1 MPGGLLHSGAC
12 RRQQVGS
19 DCMTHGFRYHRML
32 DRDQLARVLD
42 TRMLSFAMTCALV
55 VLLLVFYTV
64 TMVNMGAISS
74 RIDEINAHPYPVTVA
89 AGEVETNLVQLRT
102 LSDRLVY
109 VRTPEAVDAV
119 EDEYASIDRAIA
131 DPLAT
136 IASQCRSSPEKAGAL
151 SADYETLKAEQRR
164 LIDTCRD
171 PATTDAEV
179 QRTVSEQV
187 DPLIGAMLARNSEI
201 IGSSH
206 QSFDA
211 LFELAVKACAETALY
226 ATVLMAGVLA
236 VLAVF
241 LVTLRRRN
249 AERDRLQK
257 NLEAALETARHA
269 SQAKSQFLASVSH
282 NIRTPCSA
290 IVGLTEIAERH
301 VGEKDRVEECLSK
314 ITLSS
319 HHLISLINDVLEM
332 SKIESGRFMLNDE
345 SFSLEELV
353 SLVDVIAQQQ
363 ARTKQLVFHM
373 EADDVSGVY
382 VRGDSLRLRQVLL
395 NLIGNA
401 VKYTEPGG
409 EVRLRVRLERPG
421 CVSPDRAPCTDE
433 SLMLGESRG
442 TDFPETPCGGEGA
455 CGCALYRFEIEDN
468 GIGMAPEF
476 VGRIFE
482 PFERER
488 SDETRSIEGTGLGMS
503 ITKSI
508 VDQMGGAIAVKS
520 ERHHGTTF
528 TVDLPLCLERADA
541 AKPLPAD
548 DVVPTLPR
556 RVDFSGVRVLV
567 AEDDEINAE
576 IACDIVGRTHAEV
589 VWAHDGAEAVE
600 TVLGAPDGWF
610 DLVFMDVEMPNMDGL
625 EASRTLRDACR
636 REGRPQLVIVA
647 MTANAYVE
655 DRRRAFDAGMDDYLV
670 KPFGFADVCDVMDL
684 RLPARSESD
693 GRHAANESAEPA
705 FSLV

>member
-1 MPGGLLHSGAC
+1 
-12 RRQQVGS
+12 
-19 DCMTHGFRYHRML
+19 MTHGFRYHRML

-249 AERDRLQK
+249 AVRDRLQK

-282 NIRTPCSA
+282 DIRTPRSA

>member
-1 MPGGLLHSGAC
+1 
-12 RRQQVGS
+12 
-19 DCMTHGFRYHRML
+19 MTHGFRYHRML

-282 NIRTPCSA
+282 DIRTPCSA

-636 REGRPQLVIVA
+636 REGRPQLVIVT

>member
-1 MPGGLLHSGAC
+1 
-12 RRQQVGS
+12 
-19 DCMTHGFRYHRML
+19 MTHGFRYHRML

-282 NIRTPCSA
+282 DIRTPCSA

-468 GIGMAPEF
+468 GIGMAPEL

>member
-1 MPGGLLHSGAC
+1 
-12 RRQQVGS
+12 
-19 DCMTHGFRYHRML
+19 MTHGFRYHRML

-282 NIRTPCSA
+282 DIRTPCSA

-655 DRRRAFDAGMDDYLV
+655 DRRRAFDADMDDYLV

-693 GRHAANESAEPA
+693 GQHAANESAEPA

>member
-1 MPGGLLHSGAC
+1 
-12 RRQQVGS
+12 
-19 DCMTHGFRYHRML
+19 MTHGFRYHRML

-282 NIRTPCSA
+282 DIRTPCSA

-332 SKIESGRFMLNDE
+332 SRIESGRFMLNDE

-488 SDETRSIEGTGLGMS
+488 SDETRGIEGTGLGMS

-693 GRHAANESAEPA
+693 GQHAANESAEPA

>member
-1 MPGGLLHSGAC
+1 
-12 RRQQVGS
+12 
-19 DCMTHGFRYHRML
+19 
-32 DRDQLARVLD
+32 
-42 TRMLSFAMTCALV
+42 MLSFAMTCALV

-282 NIRTPCSA
+282 DIRTPCSA

-488 SDETRSIEGTGLGMS
+488 SDETRSIEGTGPGMS

-693 GRHAANESAEPA
+693 GQHAANESAEPA

>member
-1 MPGGLLHSGAC
+1 
-12 RRQQVGS
+12 
-19 DCMTHGFRYHRML
+19 MTHGFRYHRML

-187 DPLIGAMLARNSEI
+187 DPLIGAMPARNSEI

-282 NIRTPCSA
+282 DIRTPCSA

>member
-1 MPGGLLHSGAC
+1 
-12 RRQQVGS
+12 
-19 DCMTHGFRYHRML
+19 MTHGFRYHRML

-282 NIRTPCSA
+282 DIRTPCSA

-482 PFERER
+482 LFERER

-693 GRHAANESAEPA
+693 GQHAANESAEPA

>member
-1 MPGGLLHSGAC
+1 M
-12 RRQQVGS
+12 
-19 DCMTHGFRYHRML
+19 
-32 DRDQLARVLD
+32 
-42 TRMLSFAMTCALV
+42 
-55 VLLLVFYTV
+55 
-64 TMVNMGAISS
+64 
-74 RIDEINAHPYPVTVA
+74 
-89 AGEVETNLVQLRT
+89 
-102 LSDRLVY
+102 
-109 VRTPEAVDAV
+109 
-119 EDEYASIDRAIA
+119 
-131 DPLAT
+131 
-136 IASQCRSSPEKAGAL
+136 
-151 SADYETLKAEQRR
+151 
-164 LIDTCRD
+164 
-171 PATTDAEV
+171 
-179 QRTVSEQV
+179 
-187 DPLIGAMLARNSEI
+187 
-201 IGSSH
+201 
-206 QSFDA
+206 
-211 LFELAVKACAETALY
+211 
-226 ATVLMAGVLA
+226 
-236 VLAVF
+236 
-241 LVTLRRRN
+241 
-249 AERDRLQK
+249 
-257 NLEAALETARHA
+257 
-269 SQAKSQFLASVSH
+269 
-282 NIRTPCSA
+282 
-290 IVGLTEIAERH
+290 TEIAERH

-363 ARTKQLVFHM
+363 ARTKQLAFHM

-409 EVRLRVRLERPG
+409 EVRLRVWLERPG
-421 CVSPDRAPCTDE
+421 CVSPERAPCTDE
-433 SLMLGESRG
+433 VLMLGESRG

-468 GIGMAPEF
+468 GIGMTPEF

-488 SDETRSIEGTGLGMS
+488 SDETRGIEGTGLGMS

-548 DVVPTLPR
+548 NVVPTLPR

-693 GRHAANESAEPA
+693 GQHAANESAEPA

>member
-1 MPGGLLHSGAC
+1 
-12 RRQQVGS
+12 
-19 DCMTHGFRYHRML
+19 MTHGFRYHRML

-282 NIRTPCSA
+282 DIRTPCSA

-488 SDETRSIEGTGLGMS
+488 SDETRGIEGTGLGMS

-670 KPFGFADVCDVMDL
+670 KSFGFADVCDVMDL

-693 GRHAANESAEPA
+693 GQHAANESAEPA

>member
-1 MPGGLLHSGAC
+1 
-12 RRQQVGS
+12 
-19 DCMTHGFRYHRML
+19 MTHGFRYHRML

-282 NIRTPCSA
+282 DIRTPCSA

-625 EASRTLRDACR
+625 EASRTPRDACR

>member
-1 MPGGLLHSGAC
+1 
-12 RRQQVGS
+12 
-19 DCMTHGFRYHRML
+19 MTHGFRYHRML
-32 DRDQLARVLD
+32 DRDQFARVFD
-42 TRMLSFAMTCALV
+42 TRMLSFAMTFVLV

-64 TMVNMGAISS
+64 TMVNMGAISN

-151 SADYETLKAEQRR
+151 SADYEMLKAEQRR

-179 QRTVSEQV
+179 QRAVSEQV
-187 DPLIGAMLARNSEI
+187 DPLIGTMLARNSEI

-206 QSFDA
+206 QSFDS

-282 NIRTPCSA
+282 DIRTPCSA
-290 IVGLTEIAERH
+290 IVGLAEIAERH

-363 ARTKQLVFHM
+363 ARTKQLAFHM

-409 EVRLRVRLERPG
+409 EVRLRVWLERPG
-421 CVSPDRAPCTDE
+421 CVSPERAPCTDE
-433 SLMLGESRG
+433 VLMLGESRG

-488 SDETRSIEGTGLGMS
+488 SDETRGIEGTGLGMS

-548 DVVPTLPR
+548 NVVPTLPR

-684 RLPARSESD
+684 RLPAHSESD
-693 GRHAANESAEPA
+693 GQHAANESAEPA

>member
-1 MPGGLLHSGAC
+1 
-12 RRQQVGS
+12 
-19 DCMTHGFRYHRML
+19 MTHGFRYHRML

-282 NIRTPCSA
+282 DIRTPCSA

-353 SLVDVIAQQQ
+353 PLVDVIAQQQ

-693 GRHAANESAEPA
+693 GQHAANESAEPA

>member
-1 MPGGLLHSGAC
+1 
-12 RRQQVGS
+12 
-19 DCMTHGFRYHRML
+19 MTHGFRYHRML
-32 DRDQLARVLD
+32 DRDQFARVFD
-42 TRMLSFAMTCALV
+42 TRMLSFAMTFVLV

-64 TMVNMGAISS
+64 TMVNMGAISN
-74 RIDEINAHPYPVTVA
+74 RIDEINAHPYPVAVA

-119 EDEYASIDRAIA
+119 EDEYASIDQAIA

-151 SADYETLKAEQRR
+151 SADYEMLKAEQRQ
-164 LIDTCRD
+164 LIDTCRN

-179 QRTVSEQV
+179 QRAVSEQV
-187 DPLIGAMLARNSEI
+187 DPLIGTMLARNSEI

-206 QSFDA
+206 QSFDS

-282 NIRTPCSA
+282 DIRTPCSA

-363 ARTKQLVFHM
+363 ARTKQLAFHM

-409 EVRLRVRLERPG
+409 EVRLRVWLERPG
-421 CVSPDRAPCTDE
+421 CVSPERAPCTDE
-433 SLMLGESRG
+433 VLMLGESRG

-488 SDETRSIEGTGLGMS
+488 SDETRGIEGTGLGMS

-693 GRHAANESAEPA
+693 GQHAANESAEPA

>member
-1 MPGGLLHSGAC
+1 MP
-12 RRQQVGS
+12 
-19 DCMTHGFRYHRML
+19 
-32 DRDQLARVLD
+32 
-42 TRMLSFAMTCALV
+42 
-55 VLLLVFYTV
+55 
-64 TMVNMGAISS
+64 
-74 RIDEINAHPYPVTVA
+74 
-89 AGEVETNLVQLRT
+89 
-102 LSDRLVY
+102 
-109 VRTPEAVDAV
+109 
-119 EDEYASIDRAIA
+119 SIDQAIA

-151 SADYETLKAEQRR
+151 SADYEMLKAEQRR
-164 LIDTCRD
+164 LIDTCRN

-179 QRTVSEQV
+179 QRAVSEQV
-187 DPLIGAMLARNSEI
+187 DPLIGTMLARNSEI

-206 QSFDA
+206 QSFDS

-249 AERDRLQK
+249 VERDRLQK

-282 NIRTPCSA
+282 DIRTPCSA

-363 ARTKQLVFHM
+363 ARTKQLAFHM

-409 EVRLRVRLERPG
+409 EVRLRVWLERPG
-421 CVSPDRAPCTDE
+421 CVSPERAPCTDE
-433 SLMLGESRG
+433 VLMLGESRG

-468 GIGMAPEF
+468 GIGMTPEF

-488 SDETRSIEGTGLGMS
+488 SDETRGIEGTGLGMS

-548 DVVPTLPR
+548 NVVPTLPR

-589 VWAHDGAEAVE
+589 VWAHDGAEAVGDG
-600 TVLGAPDGWF
+600 VGRSRRLVRPRVHGYPDARHGRPRGGATRCRTLPGSR
-610 DLVFMDVEMPNMDGL
+610 
-625 EASRTLRDACR
+625 SRTAAYHRHHGERLRGGSPPRARRRDGRIR
-636 REGRPQLVIVA
+636 REAHREKRGVP
-647 MTANAYVE
+647 
-655 DRRRAFDAGMDDYLV
+655 
-670 KPFGFADVCDVMDL
+670 PVCDV
-684 RLPARSESD
+684 RR
-693 GRHAANESAEPA
+693 R
-705 FSLV
+705 

>member
-1 MPGGLLHSGAC
+1 
-12 RRQQVGS
+12 
-19 DCMTHGFRYHRML
+19 MTHDFRCHRML
-32 DRDQLARVLD
+32 GLDRLARALD
-42 TRMLSFAMTCALV
+42 TRMLSFAMTLVLVAL
-55 VLLLVFYTV
+55 LIVFYTV
-64 TMVNMGAISS
+64 TMVNMSAISG

-119 EDEYASIDRAIA
+119 EDEYASIDQAIA

-136 IASQCRSSPEKAGAL
+136 IASQCRSSPEKAAAL
-151 SADYETLKAEQRR
+151 AADYETLKAEQRQ
-164 LIDTCRD
+164 LIDECRD
-171 PATTDAEV
+171 PAATDAEV
-179 QRTVSEQV
+179 QRLVSEQV

-206 QSFDA
+206 QSFGA

-236 VLAVF
+236 VLAIF
-241 LVTLRRRN
+241 LITLKRRN

-282 NIRTPCSA
+282 DIRTPCSA

-301 VGEKDRVEECLSK
+301 VGETDWVEECLSK

-332 SKIESGRFMLNDE
+332 SKIESGRFLLNDE
-345 SFSLEELV
+345 TFSLEELV

-363 ARTKQLVFHM
+363 ARTKQLAFRM
-373 EADDVSGVY
+373 EAGDVSGVY
-382 VRGDSLRLRQVLL
+382 VRGDSLRLQQVLL

-409 EVRLRVRLERPG
+409 EVRLRVRLERAG
-421 CVSPDRAPCTDE
+421 CVSPEQAPCADE
-433 SLMLGESRG
+433 TLMLGECRRG
-442 TDFPETPCGGEGA
+442 VDFPETPCGGEGA

-468 GIGMAPEF
+468 GIGMTPEF

-488 SDETRSIEGTGLGMS
+488 TSETRGIEGTGLGMS

-508 VDQMGGAIAVKS
+508 VDQMGGTITVKS

-528 TVDLPLCLERADA
+528 TVDLPLCLENADV
-541 AKPLPAD
+541 AKPLPAED
-548 DVVPTLPR
+548 AAPTLPK

-600 TVLGAPDGWF
+600 TVLQAPDGWF

-636 REGRPQLVIVA
+636 REGRTQLVIVA

-693 GRHAANESAEPA
+693 GQHEANESAEPA
-705 FSLV
+705 LSLV

>member
-1 MPGGLLHSGAC
+1 
-12 RRQQVGS
+12 
-19 DCMTHGFRYHRML
+19 MTHGFRYHRML
-32 DRDQLARVLD
+32 DRDQFARVFD
-42 TRMLSFAMTCALV
+42 TRMLSFAMTFVLV

-64 TMVNMGAISS
+64 TMVNMGAISN

-119 EDEYASIDRAIA
+119 EDEYASIDQAIA

-151 SADYETLKAEQRR
+151 SADYEMLKAEQRR
-164 LIDTCRD
+164 LIDTCRN

-179 QRTVSEQV
+179 QRAVSEQV
-187 DPLIGAMLARNSEI
+187 DPLIGTMLARNSEI

-206 QSFDA
+206 QSFDS

-249 AERDRLQK
+249 VERDRLQK

-282 NIRTPCSA
+282 DIRTPCSA

-314 ITLSS
+314 IMLSS

-363 ARTKQLVFHM
+363 ARTKQLAFHM

-409 EVRLRVRLERPG
+409 EVRLRVWLERPG
-421 CVSPDRAPCTDE
+421 CVSPERALCTDE
-433 SLMLGESRG
+433 VLMLGESRG

-468 GIGMAPEF
+468 GIGMTPEF

-488 SDETRSIEGTGLGMS
+488 SDETRGIEGTGLGMS

-548 DVVPTLPR
+548 NVVPTLPR

-693 GRHAANESAEPA
+693 GQHAANESAEPA

>member
-1 MPGGLLHSGAC
+1 
-12 RRQQVGS
+12 
-19 DCMTHGFRYHRML
+19 MTHGFRYHRML

-282 NIRTPCSA
+282 DIRTPCSA

-576 IACDIVGRTHAEV
+576 IACDIVGRTHVEV

-693 GRHAANESAEPA
+693 GQHAANESAEPA

>member
-1 MPGGLLHSGAC
+1 
-12 RRQQVGS
+12 
-19 DCMTHGFRYHRML
+19 MTHGFRYHRML

-282 NIRTPCSA
+282 DIRTPCSA

-468 GIGMAPEF
+468 GIGMASEF

-488 SDETRSIEGTGLGMS
+488 SDETRGIEGTGLGMS

-693 GRHAANESAEPA
+693 GQHAANESAEPA

>member
-1 MPGGLLHSGAC
+1 
-12 RRQQVGS
+12 
-19 DCMTHGFRYHRML
+19 MTHGFRYHRML
-32 DRDQLARVLD
+32 DRDQFARVFD
-42 TRMLSFAMTCALV
+42 TRMLSFAMTFVLV

-64 TMVNMGAISS
+64 TMVNMGAISN

-119 EDEYASIDRAIA
+119 EDEYASIDQAIA

-151 SADYETLKAEQRR
+151 SADYEMLKAEQRR
-164 LIDTCRD
+164 LIDTCRN

-179 QRTVSEQV
+179 QRAVSEQV
-187 DPLIGAMLARNSEI
+187 DPLIGTMLARNSEI

-206 QSFDA
+206 QSFDS

-249 AERDRLQK
+249 VERDRLQK

-282 NIRTPCSA
+282 DIRTPCSA

-363 ARTKQLVFHM
+363 ARTKQLAFHM

-409 EVRLRVRLERPG
+409 EVRLRVWLERPG
-421 CVSPDRAPCTDE
+421 CVSPERAPCTDE
-433 SLMLGESRG
+433 VLMLGESRG

-693 GRHAANESAEPA
+693 GQHAANESAEPA

>member
-1 MPGGLLHSGAC
+1 M
-12 RRQQVGS
+12 
-19 DCMTHGFRYHRML
+19 
-32 DRDQLARVLD
+32 
-42 TRMLSFAMTCALV
+42 
-55 VLLLVFYTV
+55 
-64 TMVNMGAISS
+64 
-74 RIDEINAHPYPVTVA
+74 
-89 AGEVETNLVQLRT
+89 
-102 LSDRLVY
+102 Y

-282 NIRTPCSA
+282 DIRTPCSA

-693 GRHAANESAEPA
+693 GQHAANESAEPA

>member
-1 MPGGLLHSGAC
+1 
-12 RRQQVGS
+12 
-19 DCMTHGFRYHRML
+19 MTHGFRYHRML

-206 QSFDA
+206 QSFGA

-282 NIRTPCSA
+282 DIRTPCSA

>member
-1 MPGGLLHSGAC
+1 
-12 RRQQVGS
+12 
-19 DCMTHGFRYHRML
+19 MTHGFRYHRML

-236 VLAVF
+236 MLAVF

-282 NIRTPCSA
+282 DIRTPCSA

-693 GRHAANESAEPA
+693 GQHAANESAEPA

>member
-1 MPGGLLHSGAC
+1 
-12 RRQQVGS
+12 
-19 DCMTHGFRYHRML
+19 MTHGFRYHRML

-249 AERDRLQK
+249 AECDRLQK

-282 NIRTPCSA
+282 DIRTPCSA

-693 GRHAANESAEPA
+693 GQHAANESAEPA

>member
-1 MPGGLLHSGAC
+1 
-12 RRQQVGS
+12 
-19 DCMTHGFRYHRML
+19 MTHGFRYHRML

-282 NIRTPCSA
+282 DIRTPCSA

-488 SDETRSIEGTGLGMS
+488 SDETRSIEGTGLDMS

>member
-1 MPGGLLHSGAC
+1 
-12 RRQQVGS
+12 
-19 DCMTHGFRYHRML
+19 MTHGFRYHRML

-282 NIRTPCSA
+282 DIRTPCSA

-488 SDETRSIEGTGLGMS
+488 SDETRSIEGTGLGMP

>member
-1 MPGGLLHSGAC
+1 
-12 RRQQVGS
+12 
-19 DCMTHGFRYHRML
+19 MTHGFRYHRML
-32 DRDQLARVLD
+32 DRDQFARVFD
-42 TRMLSFAMTCALV
+42 TRMLSFAMTFVLV
-55 VLLLVFYTV
+55 ALLLVFYTV
-64 TMVNMGAISS
+64 TMVNMGAISN

-119 EDEYASIDRAIA
+119 EDEYASIDQAIA

-151 SADYETLKAEQRR
+151 SADYEMLKAEQRR
-164 LIDTCRD
+164 LIDTCRN

-179 QRTVSEQV
+179 QRAVSEQV
-187 DPLIGAMLARNSEI
+187 DPLIGTMLARNSEI

-206 QSFDA
+206 QSFDS

-249 AERDRLQK
+249 VERDRLQK

-282 NIRTPCSA
+282 DIRTPCSA

-363 ARTKQLVFHM
+363 ARTKQLAFHM

-395 NLIGNA
+395 NLIGNV

-421 CVSPDRAPCTDE
+421 CVSPERAPCTDE
-433 SLMLGESRG
+433 VLMLGESRG

-468 GIGMAPEF
+468 GIGMTPEF

-488 SDETRSIEGTGLGMS
+488 SDETRGIEGTGLGMS

-693 GRHAANESAEPA
+693 GQHAANESAEPA

>member
-1 MPGGLLHSGAC
+1 
-12 RRQQVGS
+12 
-19 DCMTHGFRYHRML
+19 MTHGFRYHRML

-74 RIDEINAHPYPVTVA
+74 RIDEVNAHPYPVTVA

-282 NIRTPCSA
+282 DIRTPCSA

>member
-1 MPGGLLHSGAC
+1 
-12 RRQQVGS
+12 
-19 DCMTHGFRYHRML
+19 MTHGFRYHRML

-282 NIRTPCSA
+282 DIRTPCSA

-476 VGRIFE
+476 VGLIFE

-488 SDETRSIEGTGLGMS
+488 SDETRGIEGTGLGMS

-567 AEDDEINAE
+567 AEDNEINAE

-589 VWAHDGAEAVE
+589 VWAHDGAEAAE

-693 GRHAANESAEPA
+693 GQHAANESAEPA

>member
-1 MPGGLLHSGAC
+1 
-12 RRQQVGS
+12 
-19 DCMTHGFRYHRML
+19 MTHGFRYHRML

-282 NIRTPCSA
+282 DIRTPCSA

-488 SDETRSIEGTGLGMS
+488 SDETRSIEGTGLDMS

-693 GRHAANESAEPA
+693 GQHAANESAEPA

>member
-1 MPGGLLHSGAC
+1 
-12 RRQQVGS
+12 
-19 DCMTHGFRYHRML
+19 MTHGFRYHRML

-282 NIRTPCSA
+282 DIRTPCSA

-655 DRRRAFDAGMDDYLV
+655 DCRRAFDAGMDDYLV

>member
-1 MPGGLLHSGAC
+1 
-12 RRQQVGS
+12 
-19 DCMTHGFRYHRML
+19 MTHGFRYHRML

-282 NIRTPCSA
+282 DIRTPCSA

-589 VWAHDGAEAVE
+589 VWAHDGAEEVE

>member
-1 MPGGLLHSGAC
+1 
-12 RRQQVGS
+12 
-19 DCMTHGFRYHRML
+19 MTHGFRYHRML

-282 NIRTPCSA
+282 DIRTPCSA

-625 EASRTLRDACR
+625 EASRTLWDACR

>member
-1 MPGGLLHSGAC
+1 
-12 RRQQVGS
+12 
-19 DCMTHGFRYHRML
+19 MTHGFRYHRML

-282 NIRTPCSA
+282 DIRTPCSA

-468 GIGMAPEF
+468 GIGMVPEF

-693 GRHAANESAEPA
+693 GQHAANESAEPA

>member
-1 MPGGLLHSGAC
+1 
-12 RRQQVGS
+12 
-19 DCMTHGFRYHRML
+19 MTHGFRYHRML

-64 TMVNMGAISS
+64 KMVNMGAISS

-102 LSDRLVY
+102 LSDRLVD

-282 NIRTPCSA
+282 DIRTPCSA

-693 GRHAANESAEPA
+693 GQHAANESAEPA

>member
-1 MPGGLLHSGAC
+1 
-12 RRQQVGS
+12 
-19 DCMTHGFRYHRML
+19 MTHGFRYHRML

-89 AGEVETNLVQLRT
+89 AGEVATNLVQLRT

-282 NIRTPCSA
+282 DIRTPCSA

-488 SDETRSIEGTGLGMS
+488 SDETRGIEGTGLGMS

-589 VWAHDGAEAVE
+589 VWAHDGAETVE

-693 GRHAANESAEPA
+693 GQHAANESAEPA

>member
-1 MPGGLLHSGAC
+1 
-12 RRQQVGS
+12 
-19 DCMTHGFRYHRML
+19 MTHGFRYHRML
-32 DRDQLARVLD
+32 DRDQFARVFD
-42 TRMLSFAMTCALV
+42 TRMLSFAMTFVLV
-55 VLLLVFYTV
+55 ALLLVFYTV
-64 TMVNMGAISS
+64 TMVNMGAISN

-119 EDEYASIDRAIA
+119 EDEYASIDQAIA

-151 SADYETLKAEQRR
+151 SADYEMLKAEQRR
-164 LIDTCRD
+164 LIDTCRN

-179 QRTVSEQV
+179 QRAVSEQV
-187 DPLIGAMLARNSEI
+187 DPLIGTMLARNSEI

-206 QSFDA
+206 QSFDS

-249 AERDRLQK
+249 VERDRLQK

-282 NIRTPCSA
+282 DIRTPCSA

-363 ARTKQLVFHM
+363 ARTKQLAFHM

-421 CVSPDRAPCTDE
+421 CVSPERAPCTDE
-433 SLMLGESRG
+433 VLMLGESRG

-468 GIGMAPEF
+468 GIGMTPEF

-488 SDETRSIEGTGLGMS
+488 SDETRGIEGTGLGMS

-684 RLPARSESD
+684 RLPARSETD
-693 GRHAANESAEPA
+693 GQHAANESAEPA

>member
-1 MPGGLLHSGAC
+1 
-12 RRQQVGS
+12 
-19 DCMTHGFRYHRML
+19 MTHGFRYHRML

-282 NIRTPCSA
+282 DIRTPCSA

-655 DRRRAFDAGMDDYLV
+655 DRRRAFDAGMDDYPV

-693 GRHAANESAEPA
+693 GQHAANESAQPA

>member
-1 MPGGLLHSGAC
+1 
-12 RRQQVGS
+12 
-19 DCMTHGFRYHRML
+19 MTHGFRYHRML

-282 NIRTPCSA
+282 DIRTPCSA

-482 PFERER
+482 PLERER
-488 SDETRSIEGTGLGMS
+488 SDETRGIEGTGLGMS

-693 GRHAANESAEPA
+693 GQHAANESAEPA